1 MSIFHTVYNKTYIHN
16 MVQDRMVKISYKSKK
31 CLRQAPENWA
41 VVEGTHEPIIDPESF
56 RKVQLLLN
64 SRKHTRSRTY
74 DFLLKG
80 LIFCHECGYPLAV
93 LNRKNAAGEDRLFFA
108 CRTLPRPAYAPVTPS
123 RKRRLM
129 KPCSPR

>member
-80 LIFCHECGYPLAV
+80 LIFST
-93 LNRKNAAGEDRLFFA
+93 NAATRWRYSTA
-108 CRTLPRPAYAPVTPS
+108 RTPPARIGCSSPAGLYQG
-123 RKRRLM
+123 RRMHL
-129 KPCSPR
+129 SLHQGRDG